1 LAFLLSKEFFCMGQN
16 NQYLWGVTS
25 RVIVGV
31 VGGYCCCIA
40 SSFALAPLFN
50 LAFDM
55 PKPDAVYLATLLS
68 YLFYLTAIIWSF
80 CQRTALLAWRDI
92 IISSVLLS
100 LSYILA
106 VPVGGV
112 MA

>member
-1 LAFLLSKEFFCMGQN
+1 LAFLLYKEFYFMGQN
-16 NQYLWGVTS
+16 YQYILGVTS
-25 RVIVGV
+25 RVIAGV

-40 SSFALAPLFN
+40 SSFALAPFFN
-50 LAFDM
+50 IAFDM

-80 CQRTALLAWRDI
+80 CQQTALLAWRDI
-92 IISSVLLS
+92 IIGSVLLS
-100 LSYILA
+100 LSYILT
-106 VPVGGV
+106 VPIGGL